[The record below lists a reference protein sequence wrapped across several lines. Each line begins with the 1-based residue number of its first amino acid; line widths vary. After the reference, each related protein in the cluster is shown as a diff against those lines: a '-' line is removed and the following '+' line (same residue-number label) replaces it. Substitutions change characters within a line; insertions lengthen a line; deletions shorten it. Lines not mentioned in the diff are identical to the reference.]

1 MYKYVAKYLML
12 EKVYKFCEVTSFPS
26 LLIGLVLFAL
36 GAFQALFI
44 ASADVQQDEVYRIIY
59 IHVPSA
65 ILSELIYIFLAICGL
80 IFLVWKTKI
89 STIFLNPAVPMNCIN
104 IVSFNYRL
112 IVGEANMGDLLGLG
126 CKNYVNFYTFA
137 SIYRVVRP

>member
-80 IFLVWKTKI
+80 IFLVWKTFGI
-89 STIFLNPAVPMNCIN
+89 CFVCHLFV
-104 IVSFNYRL
+104 IVVVFGL
-112 IVGEANMGDLLGLG
+112 FWLL
-126 CKNYVNFYTFA
+126 KSN
-137 SIYRVVRP
+137 SPR